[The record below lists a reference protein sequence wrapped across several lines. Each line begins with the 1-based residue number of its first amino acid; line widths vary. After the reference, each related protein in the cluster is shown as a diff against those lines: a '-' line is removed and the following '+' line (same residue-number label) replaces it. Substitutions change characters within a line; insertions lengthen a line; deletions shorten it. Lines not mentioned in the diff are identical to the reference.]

1 VIAAVK
7 LLIMKKF
14 TRTRMWELGNKKP
27 DVYTYNEEIA
37 WKKEMEYIDKKPKC
51 KCQEA

>member
-1 VIAAVK
+1 MEK
-7 LLIMKKF
+7 L

-37 WKKEMEYIDKKPKC
+37 WKKEIDLQGLDSYIYIYKINGSH
-51 KCQEA
+51 